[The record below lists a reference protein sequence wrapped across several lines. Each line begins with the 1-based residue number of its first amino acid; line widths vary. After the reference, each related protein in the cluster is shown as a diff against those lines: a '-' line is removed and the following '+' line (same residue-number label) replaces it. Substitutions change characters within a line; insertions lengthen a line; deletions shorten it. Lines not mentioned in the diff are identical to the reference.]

1 MISITKQGDT
11 TTYGVNEYVVDTD
24 QEINDI
30 QNAKVGS
37 TAYSIE
43 SGNEYLKTQNGT
55 WTIKG
60 IGTGGTS
67 GPIDLPDNL
76 LYAYDMTEEEFWSN
90 YSDGTLNDGLYA
102 YESIEGL
109 YSSVNTLS
117 TELSD
122 PSVMGSSS
130 TILKN
135 NDSYWIYNNRTF
147 IQVSDSGR
155 ELNKIYLSDYGT
167 FDNIP
172 TCNAVQNHLGIDQ
185 YDFIYMSSYMG
196 NFDNKVLLA
205 IDTEGKQINII
216 DSHIDDTNGSEDSAW
231 VFRQISYC
239 VDSTTNWLNNDFKVK
254 DGGTF
259 GALISKSHLE
269 EYDWSSEAYRAGKIK
284 KIGYFKNGKKL
295 LEFTP
300 PEWPNKIDRNSN
312 LSHMGEFF
320 IANYD
325 TNEFYSLN
333 FREVALN
340 EYNTKPILTLNCYDI
355 NGNETT
361 YDLIDDAYNVGF
373 DSKSQMFIRNNIL
386 YGHIAGSGYCY
397 TFLFDLNT
405 KTIIQTETLPFA
417 GYHGTIWY
425 QTFNDIYHNQNYS
438 LIALPAYLISGGGDS
453 LVFIKINYIENTAY
467 LEYWAEEGS
476 FLHNI
481 RKETT
486 FADKCFNDDY
496 FYIDEDNKFYHYNF
510 MDKTSYEHNNVI
522 LEHYAAYSKVEENN
536 LLIVSYAGS
545 CLSTIFLD
553 LTTGN
558 INMQNE
564 NHSLPID
571 IVTAPATPSLIV
583 FPNKRSF
590 LYQGAVL
597 GNYDSSILKIQYSR
611 QFIGQT
617 NNNYLWIQSLNGYPV
632 FECYTEKPVNK
643 IKLIYKNNIVL
654 SKTLI
659 I

>member
-60 IGTGGTS
+60 VGAGGGS
-67 GPIDLPDNL
+67 SDPIDLPDNL
-76 LYAYDMTEEEFWSN
+76 LYSYNMTEEEFWDN
-90 YSDGTLNDGLYA
+90 YSNGTLNDGLYA

-122 PSVMGSSS
+122 PSVMGSSPA
-130 TILKN
+130 ILKN
-135 NDSYWIYNNRTF
+135 NDSYWICNNRTF
-147 IQVSDSGR
+147 IQINDSGR
-155 ELNKIYLSDYGT
+155 ELNKIYLSDYGA
-167 FDNIP
+167 FEHIHS
-172 TCNAVQNHLGIDQ
+172 CNSVQNHLGIDQ

-205 IDTEGKQINII
+205 IDTKGKQINII
-216 DSHIDDTNGSEDSAW
+216 DSHIDDTNGCEDSAW
-231 VFRQISYC
+231 IFRQISHC

-269 EYDWSSEAYRAGKIK
+269 EYDWSSKNERAGKIK

-300 PEWPNKIDRNSN
+300 PEWPNKIDMNSN

-325 TNEFYSLN
+325 TNEFYNLN
-333 FREVALN
+333 FREVPEN
-340 EYNTKPILTLNCYDI
+340 EYNTKTILTLNCYDI
-355 NGNETT
+355 NGNEKT
-361 YDLIDDAYNVGF
+361 YDLIDTVYNLDF
-373 DSKSQMFIRNNIL
+373 DCQSQMFIRNNIL
-386 YGHIAGSGYCY
+386 YGHILGTQSY

-405 KTIIQTETLPFA
+405 KTIIQTEQLPFI
-417 GYHGTIWY
+417 GYYSTIWY
-425 QTFNDIYHNQNYS
+425 QTFNDIYHCQNYS
-438 LIALPAYLISGGGDS
+438 LIALPAYCAGSEGSI

-467 LEYWAEEGS
+467 LEYWAEEGD
-476 FLHNI
+476 FLHDI
-481 RKETT
+481 RNETT

-496 FYIDEDNKFYHYNF
+496 FYTDKDNKFYHYNF
-510 MDKTSYEHNNVI
+510 IDKTSYEHNNVI
-522 LEHYAAYSKVEENN
+522 LRQYAAYSKVEENN
-536 LLIVSYAGS
+536 LLIVSYS
-545 CLSTIFLD
+545 DNCLSTIFLD

-564 NHSLPID
+564 NYSAPVNI
-571 IVTAPATPSLIV
+571 TAPKTPNLII
-583 FPNKRSF
+583 FPNKHSF

-597 GNYDSSILKIQYSR
+597 GNYNSSISKTQCSR

-617 NNNYLWIQSLNGYPV
+617 NNNYLWIQSLNGYSI
-632 FECYTEKPVNK
+632 FECYTEKPVNE
-643 IKLIYKNNIVL
+643 IKLIYNNNIIL
-654 SKTLI
+654 SKTLMI
-659 I
+659 